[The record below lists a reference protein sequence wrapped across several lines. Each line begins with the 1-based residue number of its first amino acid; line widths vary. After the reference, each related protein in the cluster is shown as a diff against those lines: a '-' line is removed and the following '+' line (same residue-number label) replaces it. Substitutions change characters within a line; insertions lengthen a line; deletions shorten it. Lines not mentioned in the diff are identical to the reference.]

1 MFRLSEAVA
10 EEVLVA
16 VALQPLLETKQ
27 AAGAGAGAAVVTP
40 EMRVGLEAQEERA
53 EQEPPKHLTAYL

>member
-1 MFRLSEAVA
+1 VVA
-10 EEVLVA
+10 EGDEAEVEAPQQVRVPGNQVVVVA
-16 VALQPLLETKQ
+16 AVE
-27 AAGAGAGAAVVTP
+27 AVVTP